1 MKINLGFSTTFF
13 LWLSLQGFCGFDS
26 LLVAQMNETTGKMS
40 TNVDGHQLSYLIQI
54 PSDPAPPEGWPLLL
68 FLHGYGECGTD
79 IDLVKV
85 HGPPKRCHQLKELQ
99 KCIIISPQCPKN
111 SWWRVAPL
119 KTLLDEVKA
128 QRNDINPERVYVTG
142 LSMGGYGTWSLLSQY
157 PDYFKAA
164 LPICGGGNPL
174 ALSEVPSING
184 DGIKNEFSPAGLQRA
199 KHVPIWTFHGAE
211 DPTVPISETQ
221 ELVELLKKVDATAL
235 KFTILEKAA
244 HVEAWQTA
252 YSDPDVWVWLFQQ

>member
-1 MKINLGFSTTFF
+1 M
-13 LWLSLQGFCGFDS
+13 
-26 LLVAQMNETTGKMS
+26 
-40 TNVDGHQLSYLIQI
+40 
-54 PSDPAPPEGWPLLL
+54 LL

-184 DGIKNEFSPAGLQRA
+184 DGIKNEFSPGRIAARQARPDLD
-199 KHVPIWTFHGAE
+199 VPRRRRPHGANLRAARVGRTAE
-211 DPTVPISETQ
+211 KGRCDCFEIYHSREGGSCRS
-221 ELVELLKKVDATAL
+221 LANRLLRSGCLGLA
-235 KFTILEKAA
+235 FSTITIPRSLR
-244 HVEAWQTA
+244 
-252 YSDPDVWVWLFQQ
+252 